1 MSASQPCSLSGAG
14 ASVRQSTC
22 ARGRRET
29 VGTPRGSVAKRRRR
43 RRSSMPR
50 RRQIGSLSAAGS
62 SQLRRAT
69 SSPRPSS
76 SSARPQSMSPT
87 RAGRGTNA
95 GAGGGGVTSPPAP
108 QAASVVSPLAP
119 QTRPSSF
126 VNAGRRNL
134 VYHPRTLLHFLLPPL
149 PPVQAPA
156 KARRKRSSSRCG
168 SRNQLPRASVSASSA
183 GWWGEEERSQATHG
197 PYRDDEPRVQA
208 PHASV
213 VADGWGSAH
222 CAQTRPHRRRR

>member
-1 MSASQPCSLSGAG
+1 MLIISQTQDADSFAGSSQPITL
-14 ASVRQSTC
+14 AS
-22 ARGRRET
+22 
-29 VGTPRGSVAKRRRR
+29 P
-43 RRSSMPR
+43 SSSPT
-50 RRQIGSLSAAGS
+50 SANSYS

-95 GAGGGGVTSPPAP
+95 GAGRGGVTSPPAP
-108 QAASVVSPLAP
+108 QAASV
-119 QTRPSSF
+119 TRPSSF

-149 PPVQAPA
+149 PPVQATV
-156 KARRKRSSSRCG
+156 KARRRQGSSRRG
-168 SRNQLPRASVSASSA
+168 SRNRLPRTSVSASSA
-183 GWWGEEERSQATHG
+183 GWWGEEERSQATHD

-208 PHASV
+208 PRASV
-213 VADGWGSAH
+213 VADG
-222 CAQTRPHRRRR
+222 